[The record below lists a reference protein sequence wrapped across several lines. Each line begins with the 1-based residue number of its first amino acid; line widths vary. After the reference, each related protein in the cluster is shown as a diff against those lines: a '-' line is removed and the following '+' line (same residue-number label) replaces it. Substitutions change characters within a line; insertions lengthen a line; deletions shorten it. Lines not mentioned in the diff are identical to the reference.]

1 MAKIRPLHDKVL
13 VERLSSLEKTAG
25 GIVLP
30 DTAKEKP
37 TEGRIVA
44 VGAGKTSDKGDRVPL
59 SVKPGDR
66 VLFGS
71 FSGTTIKEAGK
82 ELLILDE
89 QELLGVI
96 DDAPWAGAAASK
108 ASTDAPKAAS
118 KEAPKAPPAKPAAP
132 AKPSKK

>member
-71 FSGTTIKEAGK
+71 FSGTTIKEGGK

-96 DDAPWAGAAASK
+96 DDAPWTGSAVGAAK
-108 ASTDAPKAAS
+108 ASADAPK
-118 KEAPKAPPAKPAAP
+118 PAP
-132 AKPSKK
+132 AKPGKPAKK

>member
-44 VGAGKTSDKGDRVPL
+44 VGAGKTSDKGERVPL

-71 FSGTTIKEAGK
+71 FSGTTIKEGGK

-96 DDAPWAGAAASK
+96 DDAPWAGGSAAK
-108 ASTDAPKAAS
+108 ASADAPKAA
-118 KEAPKAPPAKPAAP
+118 PAKPASKP
-132 AKPSKK
+132 AKK

>member
-44 VGAGKTSDKGDRVPL
+44 VGAGKTSDKGERVL
-59 SVKPGDR
+59 LTVKTGDR

-71 FSGTTIKEAGK
+71 FSGTTIKEGGK

-89 QELLGVI
+89 QELLGVV
-96 DDAPWAGAAASK
+96 DDAPWAGASSAS
-108 ASTDAPKAAS
+108 APKAAA
-118 KEAPKAPPAKPAAP
+118 EAPKPAPAKPAASKP
-132 AKPSKK
+132 AKK

>member
-44 VGAGKTSDKGDRVPL
+44 VGAGKTSDRGDRVPL

-71 FSGTTIKEAGK
+71 FSGTTIKEGGK

-89 QELLGVI
+89 QELLGVV
-96 DDAPWAGAAASK
+96 DDAPWAGGTAAKAPADASK
-108 ASTDAPKAAS
+108 AA
-118 KEAPKAPPAKPAAP
+118 PAKPAA
-132 AKPSKK
+132 KPSKK

>member
-71 FSGTTIKEAGK
+71 FSGTTIKDGGK

-96 DDAPWAGAAASK
+96 DDAPWAGSGAK
-108 ASTDAPKAAS
+108 ASPSAPKAAAP
-118 KEAPKAPPAKPAAP
+118 APKAAAVPPAKPAPKAP
-132 AKPSKK
+132 KK